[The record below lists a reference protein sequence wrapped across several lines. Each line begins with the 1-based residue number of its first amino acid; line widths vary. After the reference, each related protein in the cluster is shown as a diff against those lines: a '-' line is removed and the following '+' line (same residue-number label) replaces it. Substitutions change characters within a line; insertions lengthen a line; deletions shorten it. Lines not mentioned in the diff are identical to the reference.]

1 MEACLDSTVIQSI
14 SQRLLA
20 AVIAFAVIAP
30 VDAWACPY
38 CAVRD
43 DAGHSGVVLLGAMI
57 LLPFLIVAT
66 VVPVLRRAALEADGL
81 APTDTE

>member
-1 MEACLDSTVIQSI
+1 MDSVVIQSI
-14 SQRLLA
+14 AQRFLVVLVALA
-20 AVIAFAVIAP
+20 ALTP

-38 CAVRD
+38 CAVRE
-43 DAGHSGVVLLGAMI
+43 DAGASGVVLLGAMI
-57 LLPFLIVAT
+57 LLPFLIVGT